1 MDLYT
6 NEGTMNLP
14 QFGNEDITTVS
25 LTYNQDRTVIIAS
38 VYMAIEDQV
47 PPPLLEKL
55 VQHCTNN
62 HTPLVL
68 ACDINAQDPAWGV

>member
-1 MDLYT
+1 
-6 NEGTMNLP
+6 MNVP

-25 LTYNQDRTVIIAS
+25 ITYMVNNRDRTMIIAS

-47 PPPLLEKL
+47 VPPLLEQL

-62 HTPLVL
+62 HIPLVDFGSL
-68 ACDINAQDPAWGV
+68 FRPFWRPS